1 MTASITAADVGLE
14 VSDLDPRHPLVRMPA
29 FLDDGTMEL
38 LTEVDDCGVI
48 AATGTAHGTP
58 VVVFC
63 TDPTVQGGAMGIGG
77 CQAILVAYRR
87 ALADGV
93 PVVGLWHSGGARL
106 REGVASLHAVGE
118 VFAIMTH
125 VSGVIPQISVVLN
138 NSFGFGGHNVALVF
152 RSA

>member
-1 MTASITAADVGLE
+1 MTAVLPDTDVE

-38 LTEVDDCGVI
+38 ITDVDDCGVI
-48 AATGTAHGTP
+48 AATGTANGTP

-77 CQAILVAYRR
+77 CKAILVAYHR
-87 ALADGV
+87 AIADDV

-106 REGVASLHAVGE
+106 RESRACTQWV
-118 VFAIMTH
+118 
-125 VSGVIPQISVVLN
+125 
-138 NSFGFGGHNVALVF
+138 
-152 RSA
+152 RSSRS